1 MEQTLNIEQ
10 ANLHFQVSADN
21 MAEQEQDD
29 KIKEAVA
36 KEQGR
41 LKNFIRSRVSNEI
54 EAEDILQDVFFQLTQ
69 TYRLMKPVED
79 ASAWLFRVARN
90 KITDVFRK
98 NKPEPVSSKIIEN
111 TEEGESLSL
120 LDILPSGDLSP
131 EGEFIQNMIMEELD
145 HAIEELP
152 EEQSYIFIQNEVE
165 GRSFKELSNETGLNV
180 NTLISRKRY
189 AVMYLR
195 ERLESIYNEFIYD

>member
-1 MEQTLNIEQ
+1 M
-10 ANLHFQVSADN
+10 
-21 MAEQEQDD
+21 
-29 KIKEAVA
+29 
-36 KEQGR
+36 
-41 LKNFIRSRVSNEI
+41 
-54 EAEDILQDVFFQLTQ
+54 
-69 TYRLMKPVED
+69 
-79 ASAWLFRVARN
+79 
-90 KITDVFRK
+90 
-98 NKPEPVSSKIIEN
+98 
-111 TEEGESLSL
+111 
-120 LDILPSGDLSP
+120 PSGDLSP

>member
-69 TYRLMKPVED
+69 TYRLM
-79 ASAWLFRVARN
+79 
-90 KITDVFRK
+90 
-98 NKPEPVSSKIIEN
+98 
-111 TEEGESLSL
+111 
-120 LDILPSGDLSP
+120 
-131 EGEFIQNMIMEELD
+131 
-145 HAIEELP
+145 
-152 EEQSYIFIQNEVE
+152 
-165 GRSFKELSNETGLNV
+165 
-180 NTLISRKRY
+180 
-189 AVMYLR
+189 
-195 ERLESIYNEFIYD
+195 